1 MKRTILAQHLAMPA
15 TAARPCDL
23 GHGYAW
29 LGSVM
34 SGSAFDVIDVQR
46 GRNVTT
52 KRTTRRLGKR
62 PT

>member
-1 MKRTILAQHLAMPA
+1 MKRTTFAQHLAMPA
-15 TAARPCDL
+15 IAARPCAA

-34 SGSAFDVIDVQR
+34 SGSAIEVLDVQR
-46 GRNVTT
+46 RRNLTT

>member
-15 TAARPCDL
+15 IAARPCAA

-46 GRNVTT
+46 RRNVTT

>member
-15 TAARPCDL
+15 IAARPCDL

-46 GRNVTT
+46 GRNFTT